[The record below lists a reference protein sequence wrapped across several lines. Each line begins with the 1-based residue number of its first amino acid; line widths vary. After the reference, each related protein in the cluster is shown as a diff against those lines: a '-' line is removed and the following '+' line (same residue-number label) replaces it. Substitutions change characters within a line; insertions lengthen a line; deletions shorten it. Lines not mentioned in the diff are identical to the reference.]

1 MNAKTDLIGKITVQ
15 KDTGNFNDNTYGN
28 IDVLLY
34 KNRGYDFILE
44 QGIEIFGLTRK
55 QAIELRN
62 ALDEM
67 LEWD

>member
-1 MNAKTDLIGKITVQ
+1 MNAKTDLIDKITVP
-15 KDTGNFNDNTYGN
+15 KDTGNFTDHTYSD
-28 IDVLLY
+28 IDVLMY
-34 KNRGYDFILE
+34 KHRGYDFILE
-44 QGIEIFGLTRK
+44 QGNDVFGLTRK